1 MLYTHA
7 IRTSTENCEG
17 AVNQSTDQ
25 ICDSI
30 TEFKDDFNQKF
41 DDFRANPPVQK
52 VEKTIRIARE
62 SWQWYLTLGFTIFS
76 TLLFFAMIFWQ
87 EGRIEQCRISDIKYH
102 YILMN
107 GGVGTVGLDSIE
119 SWFNDTKKVKQIEA
133 EVRAY
138 EERVQETVRAL
149 DQKHRLEEK
158 INELNTQSQNSKKM
172 TATNTNKTLSTI
184 AAHRIEDLFDD
195 FCIYIAKRYGASYDD
210 AILDWNCVG
219 ATFRYFGRNIHIQLK
234 VWEYSNGHNNLPDD
248 IITVSDFVT
257 GSGNAQDKNEFFALC
272 QFIFELGSHYGF
284 KYLAVKTPPVI
295 FTKEV
300 AVPNTLIPCM
310 KLA

>member
-17 AVNQSTDQ
+17 DVNQSTDQ

-30 TEFKDDFNQKF
+30 TEFKDGFNQKF

-52 VEKTIRIARE
+52 VGKTICIARE

-76 TLLFFAMIFWQ
+76 TLLFFAMTFWQ

-119 SWFNDTKKVKQIEA
+119 SWFNDPKKVKQIET

-138 EERVQETVRAL
+138 EERVQEQSRKRAQIQSL
-149 DQKHRLEEK
+149 LNDLE
-158 INELNTQSQNSKKM
+158 S
-172 TATNTNKTLSTI
+172 
-184 AAHRIEDLFDD
+184 AAD
-195 FCIYIAKRYGASYDD
+195 
-210 AILDWNCVG
+210 
-219 ATFRYFGRNIHIQLK
+219 
-234 VWEYSNGHNNLPDD
+234 
-248 IITVSDFVT
+248 
-257 GSGNAQDKNEFFALC
+257 
-272 QFIFELGSHYGF
+272 
-284 KYLAVKTPPVI
+284 
-295 FTKEV
+295 
-300 AVPNTLIPCM
+300 
-310 KLA
+310 

>member
-1 MLYTHA
+1 MTNENVNSSEGFLGNIAEELGTLSGTCNEIKEAQLNCATTDDLAKFKDELDNNLVLYTHA

-30 TEFKDDFNQKF
+30 TEFKDDFDQKF

-102 YILMN
+102 YILMHN
-107 GGVGTVGLDSIE
+107 GINSVGLDSIE
-119 SWFNDTKKVKQIEA
+119 SWFHDPDKVRIIES
-133 EVRAY
+133 EVRDY
-138 EERVQETVRAL
+138 EERVQETARAL

-158 INELNTQSQNSKKM
+158 INELNSQTQNSKK
-172 TATNTNKTLSTI
+172 
-184 AAHRIEDLFDD
+184 
-195 FCIYIAKRYGASYDD
+195 
-210 AILDWNCVG
+210 
-219 ATFRYFGRNIHIQLK
+219 
-234 VWEYSNGHNNLPDD
+234 
-248 IITVSDFVT
+248 
-257 GSGNAQDKNEFFALC
+257 
-272 QFIFELGSHYGF
+272 
-284 KYLAVKTPPVI
+284 
-295 FTKEV
+295 
-300 AVPNTLIPCM
+300 
-310 KLA
+310 